1 MTVVTLDPFSG
12 GVKAETRSTSDCD
25 ESDAAVGYSTVIST
39 TPLAQPSRGQHM
51 IKKITAVFA
60 LALAG
65 LFIAPVAAN
74 ASYVPGATIEV
85 SGSVTPGGTSTVA
98 FSAGAFQPGET
109 VSFTLTGENA
119 SGATLAAVDS
129 KSLEKTASST
139 GAVNLNV
146 TLPSNATGSYT
157 VTATGLTSQLIGT
170 ATLTVTAAGSGS
182 GGGNDNDLADT
193 GFDAPA
199 FVVWGAAGAIALG
212 AALIA
217 VLVMVRRQRA
227 SLSA

>member
-1 MTVVTLDPFSG
+1 
-12 GVKAETRSTSDCD
+12 
-25 ESDAAVGYSTVIST
+25 
-39 TPLAQPSRGQHM
+39 M

-74 ASYVPGATIEV
+74 ASYVPNAGITV
-85 SGSVTPGGTSTVA
+85 SGSVTAGGTSTVS
-98 FSAGAFQPGET
+98 FGDGGFQPGET
-109 VSFTLTGENA
+109 VSLALTGENA
-119 SGATLAAVDS
+119 TGATLAAVDTQTIQ
-129 KSLEKTASST
+129 KTASAT

-146 TLPSNATGSYT
+146 TLPTNATGSYT
-157 VTATGLTSQLIGT
+157 VTATGLTTGITGT

-182 GGGNDNDLADT
+182 GSGGNDNDLADT
-193 GFDAPA
+193 GFGAPA
-199 FVVWGAAGAIALG
+199 FVVWGAAGAVALG

-227 SLSA
+227 SLAA

>member
-1 MTVVTLDPFSG
+1 
-12 GVKAETRSTSDCD
+12 
-25 ESDAAVGYSTVIST
+25 
-39 TPLAQPSRGQHM
+39 M

-74 ASYVPGATIEV
+74 ASYVPGATVEV
-85 SGSVTPGGTSTVA
+85 SGSIAPGSTSTVS
-98 FSAGAFQPGET
+98 FSDGYFLGGET

-129 KSLEKTASST
+129 QSLEKTASAT

-157 VTATGLTSQLIGT
+157 VTAVGLTSGNPGT

-182 GGGNDNDLADT
+182 GSGGNNNDLADT
-193 GFDAPA
+193 GFGAPA
-199 FVVWGAAGAIALG
+199 FVVWGAAGAVALG

-217 VLVMVRRQRA
+217 VLMMVRRQRA
-227 SLSA
+227 SIEA

>member
-1 MTVVTLDPFSG
+1 
-12 GVKAETRSTSDCD
+12 
-25 ESDAAVGYSTVIST
+25 
-39 TPLAQPSRGQHM
+39 M

-65 LFIAPVAAN
+65 LFVAPVAAN
-74 ASYVPGATIEV
+74 ASYVPNSSTSV

-98 FSAGAFQPGET
+98 FGDGAFQPGET

-129 KSLEKTASST
+129 KSLEKAASAA

-146 TLPSNATGSYT
+146 TLPSNATGTYT
-157 VTATGLTSQLIGT
+157 VTAVGLTSGTPGT
-170 ATLTVTAAGSGS
+170 ATLTVTAAGAGGS
-182 GGGNDNDLADT
+182 GDNDNDLADT
-193 GFDAPA
+193 GFGAPA
-199 FVVWGAAGAIALG
+199 FVVWGAAGAVALG

-227 SLSA
+227 SLAA